1 MYYDVPQL
9 IPVIKDKLLLKV
21 TYSYATN
28 KYSELVW
35 SIYLKKGPNLEKIRT
50 QMKLRDHHLK
60 LF

>member
-1 MYYDVPQL
+1 MGTFDWVEL
-9 IPVIKDKLLLKV
+9 M
-21 TYSYATN
+21 TTH
-28 KYSELVW
+28 LVW